1 MYTIRQRGIF
11 MPKPLRADRATVL
24 QNLAEQLRQF
34 EATRWAAGDGVISTG
49 SAALDRLLPEG
60 GFRRGTLVE
69 WLSPGPGSGAA
80 TLALLAAHQ
89 VLGAGGAL
97 VVVDRLRLFY
107 PPATARLGI
116 ALEKMIVVRP
126 LNEADH
132 AWALDQALRS
142 RGVAAVWSSIER
154 ADNRTLRRWQLAAE
168 TSGVVGFLLRS
179 HQARHEPSW
188 AELRLWVEP
197 MATTP
202 PLSGR
207 NRRLRVEVLRSRSRP
222 SGTAVE
228 LEIPTL
234 EEIFPNRPA
243 GWRDTYHETRAV
255 HQASQLAAAK
265 IVRRSR
271 RA

>member
-1 MYTIRQRGIF
+1 
-11 MPKPLRADRATVL
+11 MPKPIRADRATVL

-34 EATRWAAGDGVISTG
+34 EATRWAAADGVISTG
-49 SAALDRLLPEG
+49 SPALDRLLPEG
-60 GFRRGTLVE
+60 GFRRGSLVE

-80 TLALLAAHQ
+80 TLALLAAQ
-89 VLGAGGAL
+89 QALAAGGAL

-107 PPATARLGI
+107 PPAAARLGI
-116 ALEKMIVVRP
+116 ALAKMIVVRP

-142 RGVAAVWSSIER
+142 RGVAAVWSSIDR

-197 MATTP
+197 IATAP

-207 NRRLRVEVLRSRSRP
+207 NRRLRVEVLRSRARP
-222 SGTAVE
+222 TGGAVE

-243 GWRDTYHETRAV
+243 GWRGTHHETRAV
-255 HQASQLAAAK
+255 HLASQLAAAET
-265 IVRRSR
+265 IRRSR